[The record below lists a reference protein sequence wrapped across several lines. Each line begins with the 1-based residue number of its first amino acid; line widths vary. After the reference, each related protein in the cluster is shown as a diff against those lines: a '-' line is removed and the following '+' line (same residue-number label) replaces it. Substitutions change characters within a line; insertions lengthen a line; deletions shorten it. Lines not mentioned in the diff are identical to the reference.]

1 MPQLALGFSWEDGL
15 NGHGGTPTPAG
26 AIRVQSGGGI
36 TAVDDVITQEAPD
49 SPEIERAQQATM
61 TATKSM
67 SWLEAKNQIQFYGL
81 GTIVE
86 DEFGNIFK
94 VLSARIKRVKPSM
107 AQMTIVAESLSFDT
121 PIDEFS
127 IQPVDLGL
135 NILKHPRYFYAF
147 LGASADEEAR
157 NQMVIRRLQDY
168 METTNSQKRD
178 YMVSELKASLN
189 NAGTAGGTNPP
200 IPTSAYIVGTS
211 PKIAGTNW
219 AKYAAMEIIQKFWRG
234 EETPYIVGF
243 DIKWSQYYFL
253 PPYLI
258 PGGFIEDPM
267 TEAVPQLPD
276 YFWLRP
282 DATSMFDYIASS
294 NPQCYSSDGTT
305 TGSLN
310 ISWLRRSDQIEYQR
324 TWFKITRSWFGSPVG
339 FWDPE
344 MYGFKVERPTA
355 ANAATEFLP
364 IN

>member
-15 NGHGGTPTPAG
+15 NGHGGTPTPDG

-36 TAVDDVITQEAPD
+36 TAVDDVITEEAPD
-49 SPEIERAQQATM
+49 SPEIERANQATM

-67 SWLEAKNQIQFYGL
+67 SWLEAKNQIQYYGL

-107 AQMTIVAESLSFDT
+107 ATMTIVAESISFDV
-121 PIDEFS
+121 PVDEFS
-127 IQPVDLGL
+127 IQPVELGL

-178 YMVSELKASLN
+178 YMVKELKASIGF
-189 NAGTAGGTNPP
+189 AGTAGADQ
-200 IPTSAYIVGTS
+200 PTLSTTS
-211 PKIAGTNW
+211 QIAGTDW
-219 AKYAAMEIIQKFWRG
+219 AKYAAMEIIQKYWRG

-243 DIKWSQYYFL
+243 DIKWSQYYFI
-253 PPYLI
+253 PPFLI

-276 YFWLRP
+276 YFWQQP
-282 DATSMFDYIASS
+282 GGASIFDFIASS
-294 NPQCYSSDGTT
+294 NPQCYSSDGTS
-305 TGSLN
+305 GGALN

-339 FWDPE
+339 FWDPQL
-344 MYGFKVERPTA
+344 YGFQITRPTA
-355 ANAATEFLP
+355 DDAATAFLP

>member
-15 NGHGGTPTPAG
+15 NGHGGTATPAE
-26 AIRVQSGGGI
+26 AISVQSGGGI
-36 TAVDDVITQEAPD
+36 TAVDDVITEEAPD
-49 SPEIERAQQATM
+49 SPEIERAQQATV

-67 SWLEAKNQIQFYGL
+67 SWLEAKNQIQFFGL

-86 DEFGNIFK
+86 DEYGNVFK
-94 VLSARIKRVKPSM
+94 VLSARIKRAKPSM
-107 AQMTIVAESLSFDT
+107 ATMVITAESLSFDT

-127 IQPVDLGL
+127 IQPVELGL

-147 LGASADEEAR
+147 LGESADEEAR

-178 YMVSELKASLN
+178 YMVKELKASIGY
-189 NAGTAGGTNPP
+189 AGTAGADQ
-200 IPTSAYIVGTS
+200 PTLSTTS
-211 PKIAGTNW
+211 QIAGTDW

-243 DIKWSQYYFL
+243 EITWSQYYFE

-258 PGGFIEDPM
+258 PGGFIENPL

-276 YFWLRP
+276 YFWQRA
-282 DATSMFDYIASS
+282 DATSIFDFVASS
-294 NPQCYSSDGTT
+294 NPQCYSDDGTT
-305 TGSLN
+305 EGSLN
-310 ISWLRRSDQIEYQR
+310 ISWLRRSDRIEHQR

-339 FWDPE
+339 FWDPQL
-344 MYGFKVERPTA
+344 YGFRIERPTA
-355 ANAATEFLP
+355 ANAETEFLS

>member
-15 NGHGGTPTPAG
+15 NGHGGTPTPEG
-26 AIRVQSGGGI
+26 VIRTQSGGGI
-36 TAVDDVITQEAPD
+36 TSVDEVITEEAPD
-49 SPEIERAQQATM
+49 SPEIERAQQATY
-61 TATKSM
+61 TGTKSM
-67 SWLEAKNQIQFYGL
+67 SWLEAKNQIQYYGL
-81 GTIVE
+81 GTIIE
-86 DEFGNIFK
+86 DEFGNVFK

-127 IQPVDLGL
+127 IQPVELGL

-147 LGASADEEAR
+147 LGDSADEEAR

-178 YMVSELKASLN
+178 YMVKELKASIGF
-189 NAGTAGGTNPP
+189 AGTAGADQ
-200 IPTSAYIVGTS
+200 PTLSATS
-211 PKIAGTNW
+211 QIAGTNW

-258 PGGFIEDPM
+258 PGGFIEDPT

-282 DATSMFDYIASS
+282 DVSSIFDFIASS
-294 NPQCYSSDGTT
+294 NPQCYSSDGTINGT
-305 TGSLN
+305 LN

-339 FWDPE
+339 FWDPQL
-344 MYGFKVERPTA
+344 YGFRVERPTA
-355 ANAATEFLP
+355 ANAATEFLA